1 MSEYTITVQRTI
13 QEDDPLP
20 HDSKVTVM
28 RMTLSGRVSVFLE
41 QGDKAERIAAGER
54 AKALGFMVCFGD

>member
-13 QEDDPLP
+13 Q